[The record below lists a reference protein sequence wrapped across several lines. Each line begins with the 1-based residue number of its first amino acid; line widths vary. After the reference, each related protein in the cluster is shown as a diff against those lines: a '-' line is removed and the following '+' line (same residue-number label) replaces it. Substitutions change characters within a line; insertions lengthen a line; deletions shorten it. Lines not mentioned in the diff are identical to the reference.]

1 MAQSESKYLLELW
14 GRNICPFCKNVFDE
28 GKRVGTGRKSDGG
41 FCSLSCYTEYYK
53 LDLRERARRI
63 QRDSSSQ

>member
-14 GRNICPFCKNVFDE
+14 DRHICPFCKNVFDE
-28 GKRVGTGRKSDGG
+28 KKRVGTGRKSDGG
-41 FCSLSCYTEYYK
+41 FCSLSCYTQYYE

-63 QRDSSSQ
+63 QRDSLR